1 MKSGAEFFLVASCGS
16 TPLRVLCAG
25 ANNACHAI
33 MTQNAKTKVAIGLPC
48 HAGVYQEIPMSD
60 TAPHFIDSTQTDAQ
74 ATLEKATD
82 FASQGAATIETTAKD
97 FSNRASDA
105 LQSGTAAASD
115 TGKRALSS
123 LVDINK
129 TLTDAYSQSV
139 SEMNALAQQAFQVRT
154 AKDLIAFQSDVL
166 TQFQR
171 NLAAAANIYSA
182 IWQTATQS
190 VTAATDRVQETAD
203 NLRQAA

>member
-1 MKSGAEFFLVASCGS
+1 
-16 TPLRVLCAG
+16 
-25 ANNACHAI
+25 
-33 MTQNAKTKVAIGLPC
+33 
-48 HAGVYQEIPMSD
+48 MSD
-60 TAPHFIDSTQTDAQ
+60 TAPHFIDSTKTDAQ

-82 FASQGAATIETTAKD
+82 FAKQGAETIETTAKD
-97 FSNRASDA
+97 FSNRGSDA

-171 NLAAAANIYSA
+171 NLAAAATLYST

-190 VTAATDRVQETAD
+190 VTAATDRVQETTD